1 MRVELTVSEVR
12 QWVFCPRVLWH
23 RRAMPQRTP
32 ETPKMRLGASAEA
45 ALEKLERRRGTK
57 KYGLEGAHRAFGVE
71 LRSERLGVRG
81 ICDVVLMVDG
91 PPPRVH
97 PVDVKRTLGGAGEHH
112 AAQLAGYAM
121 LLEEQHGLPAGWI
134 ATGFLLLVPQG
145 EVVPVPLGV
154 DVRARF
160 EAALREIREMLETE
174 RFPPPTKHRGFCP
187 QCEYVHFCGDVL

>member
-1 MRVELTVSEVR
+1 VIELTVSEAR

-45 ALEKLERRRGTK
+45 ALARLEKRRSAA
-57 KYGLEGAHRAFGVE
+57 KYGLEKATRAFSVE
-71 LRSERLGVRG
+71 LRSERLAVRG
-81 ICDVVLMVDG
+81 VCDLVLLVDG

-97 PVDVKRTLGGAGEHH
+97 PVDVKRTLGGASEHH
-112 AAQLAGYAM
+112 ATQLAGYAI
-121 LLEEQHGLPAGWI
+121 LLEEAHGLPAGWI
-134 ATGFLLLVPQG
+134 DTGFILLVPEG
-145 EVVPVPLGV
+145 EVVPVPLGAE
-154 DVRARF
+154 VRARF
-160 EAALREIREMLETE
+160 EGALAGIREMLETE